1 LSEEHG
7 GRVDTERKHEQCPQY
22 FRLQRENRC
31 LAGTDAEAVRVCC
44 VKHSSS
50 VGEEMLP
57 HVAAHLEYT
66 NGLEAKGL
74 LFASGPFIEPGVLV
88 GDGLTILQTETIEE
102 ARFLMDAE
110 LDLPVA
116 DETGLKGNDDVNL
129 AVPVDS
135 QTDSDAAI
143 ITALQDQLGLKLK
156 SGKFSADIISKAVCP
171 YILCSNRCSVGH

>member
-1 LSEEHG
+1 
-7 GRVDTERKHEQCPQY
+7 
-22 FRLQRENRC
+22 
-31 LAGTDAEAVRVCC
+31 
-44 VKHSSS
+44 
-50 VGEEMLP
+50 
-57 HVAAHLEYT
+57 
-66 NGLEAKGL
+66 
-74 LFASGPFIEPGVLV
+74 
-88 GDGLTILQTETIEE
+88 
-102 ARFLMDAE
+102 MDAE

-156 SGKFSADIISKAVCP
+156 SGKFFADIISKAVCP